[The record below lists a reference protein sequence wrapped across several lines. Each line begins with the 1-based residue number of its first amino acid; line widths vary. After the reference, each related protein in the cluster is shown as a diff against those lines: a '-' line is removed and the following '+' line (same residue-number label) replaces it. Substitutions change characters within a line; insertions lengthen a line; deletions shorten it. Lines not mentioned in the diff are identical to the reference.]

1 MRPLVKFCSRWDIA
15 ALLYFL
21 FLSLLMRLPFFFE
34 AVINWDESTF
44 ILLGQSLLDGHLPYT
59 ELWDVKPPFVAGAFA
74 LFILLL
80 GKSIASVRL
89 AGTLCVTLTA
99 WFTYIIGRTI
109 WTPRTGAIG
118 GTLFV
123 LSMSLLSDGRPTMTE
138 HVALV
143 PMMGA
148 AIIAVTATKLTLR
161 RLFWIGLW
169 LTVATMIRLN
179 LAYVTLIV
187 GVYTV
192 LMPFSKKRLGLPLLW
207 EAALRGCTYTA
218 GSLLV
223 IFTTVLPYL
232 VTNQFSVWWES
243 VVVASLSYSS
253 SQLSFWAILYTW
265 LGGAGLGIVAIRW
278 RSTTLAQRSRSLF
291 LGCLFS
297 STLFSIGLGGAT
309 YSHYLIQIFP
319 FVALLL
325 AIGCDALLKRT
336 HRWQTPAALFLIIAM
351 AFSSVIPKY
360 REVYLQLRSGQGL
373 DPGAAYEIAD
383 YLKQANP
390 EREPVYMMTEHI
402 VYWFIDGKPLTAST
416 THPSNVVKDYLLDV
430 IVGPGTTSEMEMA
443 KIFSQKPAFVVKLE
457 GLSYLETQPSAAT
470 YLEQLL
476 QSDYELVKVIEGQ
489 GIYQRR

>member
-89 AGTLCVTLTA
+89 AGALCVALTA

-143 PMMGA
+143 PLMGA
-148 AIIAVTATKLTLR
+148 AIIAVTATRLTLR

-192 LMPFSKKRLGLPLLW
+192 LMPFSKKRLGLPLLRG
-207 EAALRGCTYTA
+207 AALGGCAYTA

-291 LGCLFS
+291 IGCLFS
-297 STLFSIGLGGAT
+297 STLFSIGRGGAT
-309 YSHYLIQIFP
+309 YSHYLIQLFP
-319 FVALLL
+319 FVALLI
-325 AIGCDALLKRT
+325 AIGCNSSLKRN
-336 HRWQTPAALFLIIAM
+336 HRWQAPAALLLVTAIALG
-351 AFSSVIPKY
+351 SVIPKY
-360 REVYLQLRSGQGL
+360 WEVYLQLRAGQGL
-373 DPGAAYEIAD
+373 EQGAAYEIAD
-383 YLKQANP
+383 YLTQANP
-390 EREPVYMMTEHI
+390 EGAPVYMMTEHI
-402 VYWFIDGKPLTAST
+402 VYWFIDGKPLSAST
-416 THPSNVVKDYLLDV
+416 AHPSHIVKNYLLEIV
-430 IVGPGTTSEMEMA
+430 VGPGTTSEMEIA
-443 KIFSQKPAFVVKLE
+443 TIFDQKPAFVVKSE
-457 GLSYLETQPSAAT
+457 EPFYLKTKPATAA
-470 YLEQLL
+470 YLEQVL
-476 QSDYELVKVIEGQ
+476 QNDYKLVKVIEDQ
-489 GIYQRR
+489 EIYQRT